1 MPAGNERKG
10 IRSTVKPTVGAR
22 TIGVQQGRRGKASR
36 VTIKVGEQE
45 PGSTTER
52 SRIQRD
58 RSGRGDVG
66 GEQGGLWEHGAQS
79 IVEPAV
85 AIGA

>member
-1 MPAGNERKG
+1 MPAGNEGKG

-36 VTIKVGEQE
+36 VTIKAGEQE
-45 PGSTTER
+45 PGATTER

-58 RSGRGDVG
+58 RSGR